1 MLGFTPLGFTQIW
14 FWLIESEW
22 LLICNVFSKI
32 SQQMKKRKNCN
43 RQILTKIKK
52 NHASYWFSSPSN
64 LWLCYSYWASCFN
77 ILAAEH
83 QSVCYRGVSDPVLHH
98 AGALWGATG
107 IHGDGHWSVH
117 SQGTNRSNWKT
128 MPIFQRFETCFV
140 VFLYNLK
147 CFAVDAFCSY
157 IPWSATLHLF
167 SQSLSHCC
175 SNHSDCNIHGDMYCK
190 WFTNF
195 LHRLQVS

>member
-22 LLICNVFSKI
+22 LLICNVFGKI
-32 SQQMKKRKNCN
+32 SQQMMKRKKLQQTNFDEKKKKSCKLLVFFSVKPVIVL
-43 RQILTKIKK
+43 RLVALIL
-52 NHASYWFSSPSN
+52 
-64 LWLCYSYWASCFN
+64 
-77 ILAAEH
+77 LAAEH

-128 MPIFQRFETCFV
+128 MPVFQRFETCFV

-175 SNHSDCNIHGDMYCK
+175 SNHSDRNIHGDMYCK
-190 WFTNF
+190 WSINF